1 MAKRINMRAVMVLL
15 LVFCTVV
22 AMMPAG
28 AWAAAAD
35 EKMCFYGGGITA
47 APGEIV
53 EFPVFVKNNQGMS
66 STIIYLNSSS
76 EQNISAV
83 RSSDGKSPKASEGSV
98 FSSGSMITNTVEE
111 GYLVLWYA
119 ASNNKKNGELFKMQ
133 FKVADNAREGTYRIS
148 VTYSQADTANVKGEL
163 LDVVTEAGTITVKG
177 APVSGGESGSG
188 SEGGTVVPGGSVTP
202 PAGSGSGESA
212 VPDDSDA
219 EEDADDKDQK
229 AFISDVKATE
239 LKLSSKLT
247 RLNGKRAIKLTWKLA
262 GDGEIE
268 VGDLDGY
275 CVHRSTKKSSGYG
288 VKPYYTTKK
297 LSYTNSKSLKKGK
310 TYYFKVRGYVEI
322 DGKKYY
328 TKWSNKAWRTIK

>member
-1 MAKRINMRAVMVLL
+1 MRAVMVLL

-83 RSSDGKSPKASEGSV
+83 RSSDGKSLEASAGSV

-119 ASNNKKNGELFKMQ
+119 ASNSKKNGELFKMQ
-133 FKVADNAREGTYRIS
+133 FKVADNAKEGTYRIS
-148 VTYSQADTANVKGEL
+148 VTYSPADTANVKGEL

-177 APVSGGESGSG
+177 QPVGGGSGSQDGSGSG
-188 SEGGTVVPGGSVTP
+188 SEGGSVTP
-202 PAGSGSGESA
+202 PAGSGSDSGSGDVTA
-212 VPDDSDA
+212 PDDTES
-219 EEDADDKDQK
+219 EADKQ
-229 AFISDVKATE
+229 ASFISDVKKTE

-247 RLNGKRAIKLTWKLA
+247 KLNGKRAIKLTWKLT
-262 GDGEIE
+262 GDSEIE
-268 VGDLDGY
+268 VGDLDGF

-288 VKPYYTTKK
+288 VKPFYTTKNVKK

-328 TKWSNKAWRTIK
+328 TKWSNKAWRTVK